1 MSGAEN
7 TQSKW
12 LMIDM
17 HMHSKSSAIM
27 KPGESRRLKEMS
39 ATEYVDILINYG
51 VEVFSIT
58 DHDYFNSEYYESI
71 CEDIESRNLCISAI
85 PGAELDVYAEMKDSE
100 PEMLHMCV
108 YFNKTV
114 NPPVLQETI
123 DALYE
128 DNAKPSFERV
138 INALRE
144 IKTDFIVIPHGNKEK
159 GILKN
164 RLFERLAP
172 FAKEQFHKYAAYK
185 IFRGYD
191 VSPGFYGKG
200 MDFWASN
207 FAEETKKYD
216 DLISGLDDNQISEMQ
231 KSITEKI
238 KGESTPLTDKEQI
251 IYSFIKK
258 YGSYFAYFSFSDW
271 HNGEKYS
278 PELNNFIYGSIDTA
292 FESFAMATL
301 DPESRIITT
310 KEKTIRLS
318 GSILENVSFIQDGHK
333 NTVRF
338 TPGLNVIVGKRNS
351 GKSLLVSVLRD
362 LHDKDAKD
370 GAIKK
375 YKNLSVGQVSAQDRN
390 GVKMGP
396 GDLGSVSFLNQDK
409 INSIF
414 ESPDEADKDIK
425 NKFEEAEKID
435 LSDLRELIEV
445 GKKITPYDRNYKNI
459 SSSIVSIRNSKNYSF
474 ARIKDISDA
483 GIINGFSDAL
493 DALKDVKNEIAAKNL
508 DLSLIDKALEETEN
522 ARLVYDNLIKNYNLI
537 FHEANTAI
545 IDINNKSTDNQK
557 IVNSSMIN
565 IRNAVEQISK
575 NFERQLRYLEFTKI
589 LDTIKISNPPIK
601 AKESSGYLFVTK
613 YAIPADFTESLKEK
627 IDSTIKKAAG
637 KASKG
642 TNKVSEYMNGDCVLR
657 DEKESIVSELAKYY
671 NSSSI
676 STPKYEF
683 YKIIDRDKSYGEIKT
698 TEELDEV
705 VGLGSLRN
713 LTDSSPGEK
722 SVAYLDM
729 MFDLDSEILVLDQPE
744 DNIDNDYIS
753 QHLVP
758 NIKATK
764 KDKQLIFVTHN
775 PSVAIYGDAFN
786 YIYVT
791 KDNEGI
797 KYKNYIIESINDR
810 EQIINILEGG
820 RASFSNRNKKY
831 GDILGE
837 EEYAN

>member
-1 MSGAEN
+1 MSGAKN
-7 TQSKW
+7 AQSKW

-27 KPGESRRLKEMS
+27 KPGESGRLKEMS
-39 ATEYVDILINYG
+39 ASEYVDILADYG

-58 DHDYFNSEYYESI
+58 DHNCFNSDYYKRV
-71 CEDIESRNLCISAI
+71 CEDIEKRNLRISAI
-85 PGAELDVYAEMKDSE
+85 PGAELDAHVEKKDSGAA
-100 PEMLHMCV
+100 MFHICV

-114 NPPVLQETI
+114 DIFALQEAI
-123 DALYE
+123 KALYK
-128 DNAKPSFERV
+128 DNAKPSFEHI
-138 INALRE
+138 INTLRE
-144 IKTDFIVIPHGNKEK
+144 IKTDFIVIPHGNKER

-164 RLFERLAP
+164 SLFGRLAP
-172 FAKEQFHKYAAYK
+172 FAKERFHKYAAYK

-191 VSPGFYGKG
+191 VNPGFYGKD

-216 DLISGLDDNQISEMQ
+216 GLISGLDDNQLSEMQ

-238 KGESTPLTDKEQI
+238 KGESVPLTDEEQI
-251 IYSFIKK
+251 IYSYIKK

-271 HNGEKYS
+271 HNGEKYC
-278 PELNNFIYGSIDTA
+278 PKLNNFIYGSIDTA

-310 KEKTIRLS
+310 EEKEIKLS
-318 GSILENVSFIQDGHK
+318 GSILENVSFMQDGRK
-333 NTVRF
+333 NTVSF

-370 GAIKK
+370 GAVNK
-375 YKNLSVGQVSAQDRN
+375 YRNLSVGQVSGWDRN

-459 SSSIVSIRNSKNYSF
+459 SSSIIAIRNAKNYSF
-474 ARIKDISDA
+474 SKIKDISDA

-493 DALKDVKNEIAAKNL
+493 TALKDIKDEIADKGLGL
-508 DLSLIDKALEETEN
+508 DWIDRALEETES
-522 ARLVYDNLIKNYNLI
+522 AHLVYGNLIRHYNVV
-537 FHEANTAI
+537 FHEANKVI
-545 IDINNKSTDNQK
+545 SNVNKKSTDNQK

-575 NFERQLRYLEFTKI
+575 NFEKQLYYLEFTEI

-613 YAIPADFTESLKEK
+613 YAIPTDFTESLKEK
-627 IDSTIKKAAG
+627 INSTIKKATG
-637 KASKG
+637 KSSKD
-642 TNKVSEYMNGDCVLR
+642 TDKVSEYMNGDCVLR
-657 DEKESIVSELAKYY
+657 DEKGSIVSELSKYY

-683 YKIIDRDKSYGEIKT
+683 YKIIDRDKSYDEIKT
-698 TEELDEV
+698 TEELDEA

-713 LTDSSPGEK
+713 LTHSSPGEK

-758 NIKATK
+758 NIKAAK

-775 PSVAIYGDAFN
+775 PSVATYGDAFN

-797 KYKNYIIESINDR
+797 KYENYIIESINDR
-810 EQIINILEGG
+810 ERIINILEGG